1 MLATD
6 TETTGL
12 LAPSLANLYA
22 QPYITQ
28 IYVAKVDENFE
39 IYEEFETY
47 LKPKIPIPPFITK
60 FTGID
65 DEMVK
70 GAPEFIEIYDDLCE
84 FFLGEDEILG
94 QNIPF
99 DLEVLQHELERH
111 GMQYKFPWPKNLRDT
126 VEKSFPIFNK
136 RLKLGQLYEHCYGHK
151 FDGAHTAKADT
162 QATIA
167 CWKWLVENGY

>member
-12 LAPSLANLYA
+12 LAPSSASLFA

-28 IYVAKVDENFE
+28 IYVAKVNEDFE
-39 IYEEFETY
+39 IYEEFET
-47 LKPKIPIPPFITK
+47 LVKPRIPIPEFITK
-60 FTGID
+60 ITGIS
-65 DEMVK
+65 DETVK
-70 GAPEFIEIYDDLCE
+70 DAPEFIEIYDDLCE
-84 FFLGEDEILG
+84 FFLGETEILG

-111 GMQYKFPWPKNLRDT
+111 ELQFKFPWPTKLLDT
-126 VEKSFPIFNK
+126 VEKSFPINNK
-136 RLKLGQLYEHCYGHK
+136 RMPLGKLYEYCHGHPFEK
-151 FDGAHTAKADT
+151 AHTAKADT